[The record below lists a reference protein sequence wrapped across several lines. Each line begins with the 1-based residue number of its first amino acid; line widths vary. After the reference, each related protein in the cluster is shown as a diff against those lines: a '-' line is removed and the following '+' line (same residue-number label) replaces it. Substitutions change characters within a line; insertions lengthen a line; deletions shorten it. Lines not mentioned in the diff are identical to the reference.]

1 MLDKLKLIL
10 KDFNEKLN
18 EAKEQNQL
26 EEVKRQFSGK
36 ESPLNEILKSM
47 REATAEQRQEIGKVA
62 NEVRVEIANKLN
74 EKFDAIA
81 KAILREKL
89 SKEKI
94 DVSLSGTNVDFG
106 TKHPLN
112 LVIEEISDIFT
123 EIGYEMVNGQ
133 EVEQDLYNF
142 QNLNL
147 PIGHPARD
155 MQDTFYINEEV
166 VMRTHCTNMTSRMLS
181 NLAEQQAG
189 ETKNLAAISYGNVYR
204 RDDDDA
210 THSHQ
215 FMQIDGFAVGEK
227 ISFANLKWVLK
238 YMCQRLFNEN
248 VNIRLRPSFF
258 PFTEPSVEVDVSC
271 FKCDG
276 KGCSLCKQSG
286 WIEILGAGMINQ
298 QVMELNGLN
307 PEKTTGLAFGIGVER
322 IAMLK
327 FGINN
332 IRNFY
337 ENNTKFL
344 DQFKFYGE

>member
-1 MLDKLKLIL
+1 MLNKLKDIL
-10 KDFNEKLN
+10 EKFNTKIN
-18 EAKEQNQL
+18 EIETLEQL
-26 EEVKRQFSGK
+26 EQIKQDFSGK
-36 ESPLNEILKSM
+36 DSPLIPILKSIKSASP
-47 REATAEQRQEIGKVA
+47 EERQEVGKLA
-62 NEVRVEIANKLN
+62 NDVKIEISTKLN
-74 EKFDAIA
+74 AKFDTFQ
-81 KAILREKL
+81 KNILKEKL
-89 SKEKI
+89 ASEKI
-94 DVSLSGTNVDFG
+94 DVSLVGTDIKFG

-123 EIGYEMVNGQ
+123 EIGYEMVDGQ
-133 EVEQDLYNF
+133 EVEQDLFNF

-155 MQDTFYINEEV
+155 MQDTFYINDEI
-166 VMRTHCTNMTSRMLS
+166 VMRTHCTNMTARMLTELS
-181 NLAEQQAG
+181 KQKTNE
-189 ETKNLAAISYGNVYR
+189 KNLAAISYGNVYR

-215 FMQIDGFAVGEK
+215 FMQIDGFAVGQK
-227 ISFANLKWVLK
+227 VSFANLKWILK

-271 FKCDG
+271 FKCEG

-286 WIEILGAGMINQ
+286 WIEILGAGMINE
-298 QVMELNGLN
+298 QVMELNGLD
-307 PEKTTGLAFGIGVER
+307 PKTTTGLAFGIGVER

-332 IRNFY
+332 IRSFY
-337 ENNTKFL
+337 ENNVKFL